1 MNWSTNKP
9 KKPGWYWWRPL
20 STDAPT
26 LVEITLE
33 KRRSLE
39 SWSARNPRRRRKSWP
54 CFGRTGQMGGHGMMI

>member
-26 LVEITLE
+26 LVEVTLE
-33 KRRSLE
+33 EDGVLKVGPPAILVEGGNLGHASGEWGRRVVM
-39 SWSARNPRRRRKSWP
+39 A
-54 CFGRTGQMGGHGMMI
+54 